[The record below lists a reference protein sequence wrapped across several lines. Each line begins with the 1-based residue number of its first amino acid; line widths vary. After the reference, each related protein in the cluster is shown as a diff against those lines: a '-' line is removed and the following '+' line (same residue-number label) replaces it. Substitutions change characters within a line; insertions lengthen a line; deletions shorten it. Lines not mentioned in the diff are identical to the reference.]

1 VSPFWEASFLR
12 LESARDLKA
21 QLVGQPRE
29 AAAAREPGAGVAL
42 GVHPV
47 GAGDFRLA
55 VRVLEP
61 GAHVSGYVDAAR
73 GEADVR
79 EIGPVLA
86 FARTDRVRPLQIGVS
101 IGEVDVTAGT
111 LGCFVST
118 GGEARILSNN
128 HVLADEDRA
137 RPGAVVVQPGVADG
151 GRDPADRVGVLDR
164 AVALRDDA
172 ANAVDAA
179 LATVEVDRDARTVA
193 GLGDLS
199 GATLAPDRAER
210 VAKLGRTTELTR
222 GRVTAFELDGV
233 TVQYER
239 GTLRFDDQIEVH
251 GDAGPFSQG
260 GDSGSLIVADPDLD
274 AVGLLFA
281 GNEEG
286 VTYGNPVAA
295 VLRALG
301 ATLLT

>member
-1 VSPFWEASFLR
+1 
-12 LESARDLKA
+12 
-21 QLVGQPRE
+21 
-29 AAAAREPGAGVAL
+29 
-42 GVHPV
+42 
-47 GAGDFRLA
+47 
-55 VRVLEP
+55 
-61 GAHVSGYVDAAR
+61 
-73 GEADVR
+73 VR
-79 EIGPVLA
+79 EIGPVRA
-86 FARTDRVRPLQIGVS
+86 FVRADRVRPLQIGVS

-111 LGCFVST
+111 LGCFVSAD
-118 GGEARILSNN
+118 GEARILSNN

-164 AVALRDDA
+164 AVTLRDDA

-179 LATVEVDRDARTVA
+179 LATVEVDRDARTVE

-199 GATLAPDRAER
+199 GATLAPDRADR

-233 TVQYER
+233 TVEYER

-251 GDAGPFSQG
+251 GDAGPFSEG
-260 GDSGSLIVADPDLD
+260 GDSGSLIVSDPELD

-281 GNEEG
+281 GNEQG
-286 VTYGNPVAA
+286 VTYANPIAP
-295 VLRALG
+295 VLDAFG
-301 ATLLT
+301 ATLLV